1 MEGVNKLVVAVV
13 LALLIVGAIMLV
25 VKTTRRSRT
34 AEMPDRVS
42 GKQVERID
50 EKSFQIVSRSLEE
63 WNKIDRKDGRYKN
76 PETGEYNMVEIVT
89 CQSCGEQAPSP
100 FSFPVDNPDAL
111 GGIMAAHICPK
122 CGNPVVVVGRAQP
135 PDPE

>member
-89 CQSCGEQAPSP
+89 CQSCGERVPSP
-100 FSFPVDNPDAL
+100 FSFPIDDPSKL
-111 GGIMAAHICPK
+111 GRMMAAHTCAK
-122 CGNPVVVVGRAQP
+122 CGKPVVVVGRAQP
-135 PDPE
+135 YDPE